1 MIFNNMPVLPLKGIT
16 VFPNMVMGLP
26 IGRKISIEAVEA
38 AKEND
43 EMIFLVP
50 QKSQQEENPGADGLL
65 NIGTV
70 AKIRQVLSLPAN
82 ITHVIIEGVNRAYVR
97 NVNTGGKYYVADA
110 DVIDEDENFGE
121 NNIEVQ
127 STMRAAK
134 DLFDRYIKLS
144 GSKLSEDVILT
155 FSMAKTPGKLADNIS
170 ASITVDN
177 DIKQELIS
185 DIDPMDRLKRVISI
199 LSQEIEIL
207 ALKNEIEAEVKSNM
221 EKSQKEYYLR
231 EQLKVIEKKLGEDDD
246 AQRLKNEFQNRAME
260 KELPDYAFKTIVE
273 ESEKMAKTPITSPE
287 FNVIRNYIE
296 TILSL
301 PWTEKTREN
310 KNLISA
316 RKALDKDHY
325 GLEDVKERI
334 LEFIAVRINSQ
345 TPPSSIICLSG
356 PPGVG
361 KTSIAK
367 SIAKATGRKYVRMS
381 LGGVRDESEI
391 RGHRRT
397 YVGAM
402 CGRIMKAMRQA
413 GTVNPLILLDEVD
426 KLGASYN
433 GDPSSALLEVLDP
446 EQNNTF
452 TDHYLDMPYDLSKVL
467 FICTANDSSNIPG
480 PLRDRMDIIQLSGYT
495 IDEKRNIADKYLYPK
510 QLKLSGLKKS
520 QLSIEPDIIDYIID
534 GYTREAGVRQLERTI
549 GRLCAKAV
557 VEILEKG
564 TKKVKITEDNIAD
577 YIGIK
582 KFTREKANLTPMVG
596 IVRGLAWTSVGGETL
611 EIEVNTMAG
620 SGKFELTGNMG
631 NVMKESAKAGISYIR
646 SQSANFNI
654 DGDFYKNTDI
664 HIHIPEGA
672 VPKDGPSAG
681 ITMATAMISALTG
694 APVKNNVAMT
704 GEITIRGRVLPIGG
718 LKEKT
723 IAARQAGIDT
733 VIIPALNKPQMEELP
748 DEIKNSLKFVLVET
762 MEDVLKNAI
771 AEGGKVWK

>member
-520 QLSIEPDIIDYIID
+520 QLSIEPDLIDYIID

-681 ITMATAMISALTG
+681 ITMATAMISALMG

>member
-391 RGHRRT
+391 RGHNE
-397 YVGAM
+397 G
-402 CGRIMKAMRQA
+402 
-413 GTVNPLILLDEVD
+413 
-426 KLGASYN
+426 
-433 GDPSSALLEVLDP
+433 
-446 EQNNTF
+446 
-452 TDHYLDMPYDLSKVL
+452 H
-467 FICTANDSSNIPG
+467 
-480 PLRDRMDIIQLSGYT
+480 
-495 IDEKRNIADKYLYPK
+495 
-510 QLKLSGLKKS
+510 
-520 QLSIEPDIIDYIID
+520 
-534 GYTREAGVRQLERTI
+534 EAGW
-549 GRLCAKAV
+549 
-557 VEILEKG
+557 
-564 TKKVKITEDNIAD
+564 D
-577 YIGIK
+577 
-582 KFTREKANLTPMVG
+582 
-596 IVRGLAWTSVGGETL
+596 S
-611 EIEVNTMAG
+611 
-620 SGKFELTGNMG
+620 
-631 NVMKESAKAGISYIR
+631 
-646 SQSANFNI
+646 
-654 DGDFYKNTDI
+654 
-664 HIHIPEGA
+664 
-672 VPKDGPSAG
+672 
-681 ITMATAMISALTG
+681 
-694 APVKNNVAMT
+694 
-704 GEITIRGRVLPIGG
+704 
-718 LKEKT
+718 
-723 IAARQAGIDT
+723 
-733 VIIPALNKPQMEELP
+733 
-748 DEIKNSLKFVLVET
+748 
-762 MEDVLKNAI
+762 
-771 AEGGKVWK
+771 

>member
-1 MIFNNMPVLPLKGIT
+1 
-16 VFPNMVMGLP
+16 
-26 IGRKISIEAVEA
+26 
-38 AKEND
+38 
-43 EMIFLVP
+43 
-50 QKSQQEENPGADGLL
+50 
-65 NIGTV
+65 
-70 AKIRQVLSLPAN
+70 
-82 ITHVIIEGVNRAYVR
+82 
-97 NVNTGGKYYVADA
+97 
-110 DVIDEDENFGE
+110 
-121 NNIEVQ
+121 
-127 STMRAAK
+127 
-134 DLFDRYIKLS
+134 
-144 GSKLSEDVILT
+144 
-155 FSMAKTPGKLADNIS
+155 
-170 ASITVDN
+170 
-177 DIKQELIS
+177 
-185 DIDPMDRLKRVISI
+185 MDRPKRVISI

-316 RKALDKDHY
+316 RKALDKEHY

-480 PLRDRMDIIQLSGYT
+480 PLKDRMDIIQLSGYT

-510 QLKLSGLKKS
+510 QLKLSGLKRS
-520 QLSIEPDIIDYIID
+520 QLSIEPDIIDYIVD

>member
-207 ALKNEIEAEVKSNM
+207 ALKNEIEAEVKS
-221 EKSQKEYYLR
+221 K
-231 EQLKVIEKKLGEDDD
+231 IEKKLGEDDD

-681 ITMATAMISALTG
+681 ITMATAMISALMG

>member
-564 TKKVKITEDNIAD
+564 TKKVKITKDNIAD

>member
-681 ITMATAMISALTG
+681 ITMATAMISALMG

>member
-480 PLRDRMDIIQLSGYT
+480 PLKDRMDIIQLSGYT

>member
-50 QKSQQEENPGADGLL
+50 QKSQQEENPWADGLL

-316 RKALDKDHY
+316 RKALDKEHY

>member
-316 RKALDKDHY
+316 RKNLDKDHY

-480 PLRDRMDIIQLSGYT
+480 PLKDRMDIIQLSGYT

>member
-316 RKALDKDHY
+316 RKALDKEHY

>member
-316 RKALDKDHY
+316 RKALDKEHY

-480 PLRDRMDIIQLSGYT
+480 PLKDRMDIIQLSGYT

>member
-170 ASITVDN
+170 ASITADN

-480 PLRDRMDIIQLSGYT
+480 PLKDRMDIIQLSGYT

>member
-402 CGRIMKAMRQA
+402 CGRIM
-413 GTVNPLILLDEVD
+413 
-426 KLGASYN
+426 
-433 GDPSSALLEVLDP
+433 
-446 EQNNTF
+446 
-452 TDHYLDMPYDLSKVL
+452 
-467 FICTANDSSNIPG
+467 
-480 PLRDRMDIIQLSGYT
+480 
-495 IDEKRNIADKYLYPK
+495 
-510 QLKLSGLKKS
+510 
-520 QLSIEPDIIDYIID
+520 
-534 GYTREAGVRQLERTI
+534 
-549 GRLCAKAV
+549 
-557 VEILEKG
+557 
-564 TKKVKITEDNIAD
+564 
-577 YIGIK
+577 
-582 KFTREKANLTPMVG
+582 
-596 IVRGLAWTSVGGETL
+596 
-611 EIEVNTMAG
+611 
-620 SGKFELTGNMG
+620 
-631 NVMKESAKAGISYIR
+631 
-646 SQSANFNI
+646 
-654 DGDFYKNTDI
+654 
-664 HIHIPEGA
+664 
-672 VPKDGPSAG
+672 
-681 ITMATAMISALTG
+681 
-694 APVKNNVAMT
+694 
-704 GEITIRGRVLPIGG
+704 
-718 LKEKT
+718 
-723 IAARQAGIDT
+723 
-733 VIIPALNKPQMEELP
+733 
-748 DEIKNSLKFVLVET
+748 
-762 MEDVLKNAI
+762 
-771 AEGGKVWK
+771 

>member
-316 RKALDKDHY
+316 RKALDKEHY

-646 SQSANFNI
+646 SQSANFNK

>member
-260 KELPDYAFKTIVE
+260 KELPDYAFKTVVE

-520 QLSIEPDIIDYIID
+520 QLSIEPDIIDCIID